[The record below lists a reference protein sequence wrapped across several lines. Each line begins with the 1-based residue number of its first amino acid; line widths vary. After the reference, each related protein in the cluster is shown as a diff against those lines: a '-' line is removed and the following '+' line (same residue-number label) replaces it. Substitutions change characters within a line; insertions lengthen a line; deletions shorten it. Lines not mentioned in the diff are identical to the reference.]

1 MFIVLQVQGTRI
13 QKKNLY
19 APCLSYD
26 LLQKCMELHFWNH
39 RHIILIV
46 GKDKRKKNVLWQ
58 NCYITSKYY
67 RISKKF
73 EENIFRTC
81 ITKG

>member
-1 MFIVLQVQGTRI
+1 MVNHNKKCLLYYKYKEQEY
-13 QKKNLY
+13 KKNLY

-46 GKDKRKKNVLWQ
+46 GKDKRKKNVLW
-58 NCYITSKYY
+58 
-67 RISKKF
+67 
-73 EENIFRTC
+73 
-81 ITKG
+81 

>member
-1 MFIVLQVQGTRI
+1 MVDHNKNVYCTTSTRNKNT
-13 QKKNLY
+13 KKNLY

-46 GKDKRKKNVLWQ
+46 GKDKRKKMF
-58 NCYITSKYY
+58 YG
-67 RISKKF
+67 
-73 EENIFRTC
+73 RTV
-81 ITKG
+81 T